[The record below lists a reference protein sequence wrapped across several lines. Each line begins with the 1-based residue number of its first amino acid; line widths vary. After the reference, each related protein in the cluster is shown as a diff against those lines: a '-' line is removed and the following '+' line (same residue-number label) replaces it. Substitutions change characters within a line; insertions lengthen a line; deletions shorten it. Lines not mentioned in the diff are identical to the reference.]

1 MALAPPCPSV
11 APPCPS
17 VALHATC
24 SAPLLGLGTSH
35 QGGFSHEAVV
45 AALRLGC
52 RHIDTAQR
60 YGSEGG
66 VRRAVLEA
74 AVEREELF
82 ITDKVWPGNYGAV
95 GGSVKSS
102 LEELGTSYIDLLL
115 LHWPGGGR
123 RAVAAAWRQLEL
135 LLEAG
140 TVRSIGVS
148 NFKQRHLDRLLEEAA
163 VVPHL
168 NQVEFHP
175 YQQDLALVEH
185 CRGLGVALGG
195 YSPLAKGLLLQDP
208 LVARVAE
215 QVGATPAQVL
225 IRWSLQM
232 GVITIPKSVR
242 VERVRE
248 NWGVWGFE
256 LGEEQM
262 AALGGLHR
270 GTRVTWDPDTVP

>member
-1 MALAPPCPSV
+1 MSCPSV
-11 APPCPS
+11 
-17 VALHATC
+17 VLHGAC
-24 SAPLLGLGTSH
+24 SAPQLGLGTSH
-35 QGGFSHEAVV
+35 QGGFSHQAVV

-66 VRRAVLEA
+66 VRL
-74 AVEREELF
+74 AVEEAGVAREELF
-82 ITDKVWPGNYGAV
+82 ITDKVWPGNYGEV
-95 GGSVKSS
+95 GGSVAAS
-102 LEELGTSYIDLLL
+102 LAELGTSYIDLLL

-123 RAVAAAWRQLEL
+123 EAVAGAWRQLEL

-148 NFKQRHLDRLLEEAA
+148 NFQQRHLDRLLEEAA

-185 CRGLGVALGG
+185 CRALGVAVGG
-195 YSPLAKGLLLQDP
+195 YSPLAKGRLLQDP
-208 LVARVAE
+208 TVARVAS
-215 QVGATPAQVL
+215 QAGATPAQVL

-248 NWGVWGFE
+248 NWSVWGFE
-256 LGEEQM
+256 LGKEAM